1 MWSNQRCCAVAPAHQ
16 ESPGPGAQ
24 INQDRKAEDIKLADG
39 MSRESADPEWPRPAS
54 PSSAARGLPLFGLA
68 LTTTSMSPM
77 NQMGTRSRLLEFG
90 FQYGGRMKYLDVDG
104 IGKVSR
110 IGLGTWQFGSREW
123 GYGDSYASGAAR
135 DIVQR
140 ALALG
145 VTLFDTAEIYAM
157 GKSERILGEALGDQ
171 RSAVALASKIFPIAP
186 FPPVI
191 KQRERASARR
201 LQVDRIPLYQIHQP
215 NPVVPDSVIMPGMR
229 SLLDSGDIGA
239 AGVSNYS
246 LARWQ
251 KADAALGRPVI
262 SNQVQFSLA
271 RPRALDDLVPFA
283 ERENRIVI
291 AYSPLAQGL
300 LGAKYGL
307 DNRPGGVRA
316 ANQLFGTE
324 NLRRV
329 EPLLQTLRDIATE
342 VGAKPAQV
350 ALAWLISLPNVV
362 AIPGASSVEQLEF
375 NVAAADIELSP
386 QSRDALTDAAR
397 AFRPVS
403 TSRFLIDRVREK
415 LGRA

>member
-1 MWSNQRCCAVAPAHQ
+1 
-16 ESPGPGAQ
+16 
-24 INQDRKAEDIKLADG
+24 
-39 MSRESADPEWPRPAS
+39 
-54 PSSAARGLPLFGLA
+54 
-68 LTTTSMSPM
+68 
-77 NQMGTRSRLLEFG
+77 
-90 FQYGGRMKYLDVDG
+90 MKYLDVDG
-104 IGKVSR
+104 IGRVSR
-110 IGLGTWQFGSREW
+110 IGVGTWQFGSREW
-123 GYGDSYASGAAR
+123 GYGDNYSSGVAR

-145 VTLFDTAEIYAM
+145 VTLFDTAEVYAL
-157 GKSERILGEALGDQ
+157 GTSERILGEALGEQ
-171 RSAVALASKIFPIAP
+171 RSSVALASKIFPIAP
-186 FPPVI
+186 FPPI
-191 KQRERASARR
+191 IRQRERASARR

-215 NPVVPDSVIMPGMR
+215 NPFVPDSVIMPGMR

-246 LARWQ
+246 LDRWK

-271 RPRALDDLVPFA
+271 QPSALEDIVPFA
-283 ERENRIVI
+283 EQENRIVI

-300 LGAKYGL
+300 LGGKYGV

-316 ANQLFGTE
+316 VNQLFGTE

-329 EPLLQTLRDIATE
+329 EPLLQTLRDVASD

-350 ALAWLISLPNVV
+350 ALAWLIALPNVV

-375 NVAAADIELSP
+375 NVAAADIELS
-386 QSRDALTDAAR
+386 SESHDALTAAAR

-403 TSRFLIDRVREK
+403 TGRFLIDRVRET
-415 LGRA
+415 LGR